1 MLIRE
6 VLRFNCIGTLRTTRV
21 TSPITYF
28 LNLVVAL
35 NILNLYLLKVLFTKW
50 GVKLV
55 KSSASFIYDH
65 FRTTRFES
73 LIR

>member
-1 MLIRE
+1 MLINE

-28 LNLVVAL
+28 LNRVVAL
-35 NILNLYLLKVLFTKW
+35 NTLNLYLLKVLFIKR

-55 KSSASFIYDH
+55 ESPANFIYDH